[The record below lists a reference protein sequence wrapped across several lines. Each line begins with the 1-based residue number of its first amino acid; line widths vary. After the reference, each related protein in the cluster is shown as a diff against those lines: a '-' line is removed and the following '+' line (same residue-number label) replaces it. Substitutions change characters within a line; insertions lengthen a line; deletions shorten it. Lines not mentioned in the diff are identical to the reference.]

1 VPRLDG
7 LSEPD
12 RAVALAAAF
21 NGAGPDGLG
30 ETTNIT
36 TVDADGNACVL
47 TTSLGLGSGDFVPGL
62 DLHLNSMLGEAEL
75 IRDALDP
82 GERMGSMM
90 APSVVLGTGG
100 LELAIGAAGG
110 SRLRSA
116 LIQVAAGV
124 LDEGLTPGEAVSRPR
139 LHAADGRVQLEPG
152 FSDET
157 VAALERNGYEA
168 RVWPEW
174 HHFFGGVSLVT
185 PTDAAGD
192 PRRSGGAARVP

>member
-1 VPRLDG
+1 
-7 LSEPD
+7 
-12 RAVALAAAF
+12 
-21 NGAGPDGLG
+21 
-30 ETTNIT
+30 
-36 TVDADGNACVL
+36 
-47 TTSLGLGSGDFVPGL
+47 
-62 DLHLNSMLGEAEL
+62 
-75 IRDALDP
+75 
-82 GERMGSMM
+82 MM